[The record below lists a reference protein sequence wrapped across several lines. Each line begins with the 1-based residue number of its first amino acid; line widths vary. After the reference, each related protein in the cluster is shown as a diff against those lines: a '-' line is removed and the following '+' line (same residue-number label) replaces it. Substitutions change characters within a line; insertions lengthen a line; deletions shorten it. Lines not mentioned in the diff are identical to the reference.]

1 MSNIP
6 DRILENDFIAL
17 KRCKHGIFAFNRNDS
32 FVGRSLDIYGEWCE
46 SEMALFDK
54 IVPPK
59 SLVIDVGANIGTH
72 TVFLAKK
79 VGIGGRVLAFE
90 PQRLV
95 YQTLCANVALNAL
108 TNVNCVHVAIGDN
121 RESITVPLLNPRAE
135 FNFGELSLLDQTQ
148 GETVSKIR
156 IDDLALPRCALIKM
170 DVEGMEIDVIR
181 GATKTITTHH
191 PLLFVENNRPKGSPE
206 LVEALS
212 DLGYKCWWHIASYF
226 NPNNFFQNERN
237 IFSRCSP
244 EANMLCIH
252 ESRST
257 DINLPMVL
265 DKNDNWVEAYKRTI
279 GQKSKALPIYCIG
292 FRPAIGG
299 SCGIDC
305 LGAAVRLT
313 SRL

>member
-1 MSNIP
+1 
-6 DRILENDFIAL
+6 
-17 KRCKHGIFAFNRNDS
+17 
-32 FVGRSLDIYGEWCE
+32 
-46 SEMALFDK
+46 
-54 IVPPK
+54 
-59 SLVIDVGANIGTH
+59 
-72 TVFLAKK
+72 
-79 VGIGGRVLAFE
+79 
-90 PQRLV
+90 
-95 YQTLCANVALNAL
+95 
-108 TNVNCVHVAIGDN
+108 
-121 RESITVPLLNPRAE
+121 
-135 FNFGELSLLDQTQ
+135 
-148 GETVSKIR
+148 
-156 IDDLALPRCALIKM
+156 
-170 DVEGMEIDVIR
+170 
-181 GATKTITTHH
+181 
-191 PLLFVENNRPKGSPE
+191 
-206 LVEALS
+206 
-212 DLGYKCWWHIASYF
+212 LGYKCWWHIASYF